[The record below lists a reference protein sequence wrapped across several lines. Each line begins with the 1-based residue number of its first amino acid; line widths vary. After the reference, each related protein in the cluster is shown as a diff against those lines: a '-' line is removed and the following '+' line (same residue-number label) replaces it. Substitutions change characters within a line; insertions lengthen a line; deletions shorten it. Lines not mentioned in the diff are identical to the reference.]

1 MRIYLLIPSVLLL
14 VFAIAL
20 PLLVVMG
27 GGSNL
32 GNEYDREQSVN
43 AKNSIERAL
52 NRSFYWMADNRPI
65 CGIVGFVGVVVSI
78 VWK

>member
-14 VFAIAL
+14 VFALAL
-20 PLLVVMG
+20 PLLFAMG

-32 GNEYDREQSVN
+32 TNEYDREQSVN
-43 AKNSIERAL
+43 ARSPIERAF

-65 CGIVGFVGVVVSI
+65 CGIVGLIGLVVSLA
-78 VWK
+78 WK